1 MSETILRR
9 TIGSLIDEG
18 VIEATTG
25 FPFGGHNDAD
35 LGVPHI
41 RPFNVTTTGDINLK
55 QIKSIPE
62 QGTLRKPRLSRN
74 DILFNNTNTKELVGK
89 CALWDQDLETVF
101 SNHMTRIRIL
111 KAGCDPGYLAFAI
124 LHHWMIGKSEM
135 LARAHVAQ
143 ASIIGERFREIEI
156 PWFDG
161 LSQSHISRTL
171 RLVRQACQLES
182 RQLQLTQELKC
193 AIMRQ
198 LFSKG
203 LHNEQQKESD
213 VGLIPES
220 WLIESLSD
228 HFSTVS
234 GGTPS
239 RGNPVYWE
247 GGKIPW
253 VKTTEVDYCVITE
266 TGEHITPA
274 GLKNSAAKLLAPGT
288 LLMAMYGQG
297 VTRGKV
303 AILGIEAA
311 CNQACAAISPKDKAI
326 DTRFLYYFLT
336 HQYEEIRQL
345 AHGGQQQN
353 LNSDIVRGLPI
364 AYPTNL
370 NEQEEIIEI
379 LSVIDKKLELHSRIH
394 AVFEDLFKALLQKLM
409 VGDIHVSELNIPD
422 LAEEAVLQEVA
433 V

>member
-1 MSETILRR
+1 MSERIQRR
-9 TIGSLIDEG
+9 TIGLLIDAG

-35 LGVPHI
+35 EGVPHI
-41 RPFNVTTTGDINLK
+41 RPFNVTPTGDISLK

-62 QGTLRKPRLSRN
+62 QGTLRKPRLAKN

-101 SNHMTRIRIL
+101 SNHMTRIRVL
-111 KAGCDPGYLAFAI
+111 KNGCDPGYLAFAI

-156 PWFDG
+156 PWFEE
-161 LSQSHISRTL
+161 LAQSHISKTL
-171 RLVRQACQLES
+171 RSVRLACQLEA

-193 AIMRQ
+193 AIMRK

-203 LHNEQQKESD
+203 LRNEEQKESD
-213 VGLIPES
+213 IGLIPES
-220 WLIESLSD
+220 WILEPLSD
-228 HFSTVS
+228 HFSVGS

-239 RGNPVYWE
+239 RGNPAYWE

-266 TGEHITPA
+266 TGEHITPP
-274 GLKNSAAKLLAPGT
+274 GLKNSAAKLLPPGT

-311 CNQACAAISPKDKAI
+311 CNQACAAISSKDDAI
-326 DTRFLYYFLT
+326 KTRFLYYFLT
-336 HQYEEIRQL
+336 HQYDEIRQL

-353 LNSDIVRGLPI
+353 LNSDIVRSLPI

-370 NEQEEIIEI
+370 DEQDEIIEI
-379 LSVIDKKLELHSRIH
+379 LSVIDKKLELHTKMH
-394 AVFEDLFKALLQKLM
+394 AVFEGLFKALLQKLM
-409 VGDIHVSELNIPD
+409 VGEIHVSELNLSALTD
-422 LAEEAVLQEVA
+422 EAVLEGVC